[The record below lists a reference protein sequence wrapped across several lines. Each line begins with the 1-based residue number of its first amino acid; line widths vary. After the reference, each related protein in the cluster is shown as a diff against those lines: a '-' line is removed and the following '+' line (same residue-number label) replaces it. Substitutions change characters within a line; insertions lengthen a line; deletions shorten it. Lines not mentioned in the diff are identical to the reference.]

1 METPQVSSEKLDEL
15 AEKVVNVN
23 DDLTNV
29 EGEILLGVLKS
40 ATKNDEK
47 IGNMEVMV
55 LEMLTSQVL
64 YRFDRLAER
73 MEALESQQED
83 ILHRI
88 DRIGKRL
95 QPHTADIENNDID
108 VEEFTEHIAS
118 LQKNDIHHTA
128 KEEIEKQLKLKT
140 QLAKESLDLADPQ
153 AVQFASPQVK
163 AVYDALM
170 PEIRE
175 QIEYLDKKL
184 VQGLNELGEALAGL
198 SGESEGRTRSD
209 IGIVANRL
217 DSYISNLQAKLSSI
231 DNKVRDI
238 RSMRG
243 GVYRN

>member
-108 VEEFTEHIAS
+108 VEELTEHIAS
-118 LQKNDIHHTA
+118 LQKNNTDHTA

-153 AVQFASPQVK
+153 AVQFASPEVK

-170 PEIRE
+170 PEIRKE
-175 QIEYLDKKL
+175 LDKMNDELFK
-184 VQGLNELGEALAGL
+184 GLNDLGGAVADLTGTAG
-198 SGESEGRTRSD
+198 GRISND
-209 IGIVANRL
+209 IGIVARRI
-217 DSYISNLQAKLSSI
+217 DAHVANLQSSLSSI
-231 DNKVRDI
+231 DSKIRDI
-238 RSMRG
+238 RSARG

>member
-23 DDLTNV
+23 DNLTNV
-29 EGEILLGVLKS
+29 EGKILLGVLKS

-47 IGNMEVMV
+47 IGDMDVRV

-73 MEALESQQED
+73 MEALEAQQED

-95 QPHTADIENNDID
+95 QSHTTDIENNDID
-108 VEEFTEHIAS
+108 VEEIAEHVAS
-118 LQKNDIHHTA
+118 LAKNGINHIT
-128 KEEIEKQLKLKT
+128 KEEAQKQLKLKT
-140 QLAKESLDLADPQ
+140 QLAKESIDMADPQ
-153 AVQFASPQVK
+153 AIQFASPQVK

-170 PEIRE
+170 PEIRKE
-175 QIEYLDKKL
+175 LDKMNDELFK
-184 VQGLNELGEALAGL
+184 GLNDLGGAVADLTGTAG
-198 SGESEGRTRSD
+198 GRISND
-209 IGIVANRL
+209 IGIVARRI
-217 DSYISNLQAKLSSI
+217 DAHVANLQSSLSSI
-231 DNKVRDI
+231 DSKIRDI
-238 RSMRG
+238 RSARG